1 MHRLIAGTI
10 LASIRRACSDA
21 GCYFYQH
28 PFRLSV
34 MKYSF
39 LLIGVLS
46 AVVSQPPAV
55 HNMQPTQNLEFVD

>member
-1 MHRLIAGTI
+1 
-10 LASIRRACSDA
+10 
-21 GCYFYQH
+21 
-28 PFRLSV
+28 

-55 HNMQPTQNLEFVD
+55 HNTQPTQNLEFVD